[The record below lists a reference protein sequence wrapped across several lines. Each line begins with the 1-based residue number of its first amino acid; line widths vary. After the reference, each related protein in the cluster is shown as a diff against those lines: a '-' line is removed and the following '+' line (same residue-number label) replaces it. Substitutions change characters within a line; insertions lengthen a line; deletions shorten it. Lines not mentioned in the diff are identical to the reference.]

1 VITDSSWDFTSL
13 WGSSSFS
20 LSLSAPASRVTVDVV
35 DIVFKGVS
43 IPGCGES
50 MLTFGEESFAANVED
65 PKIADELIPQLRS
78 RLLDDF
84 LTMFTLL
91 QEILPTDCVVFEIP
105 SSATEV
111 SRACG

>member
-1 VITDSSWDFTSL
+1 MITDSSWDFTSL

-35 DIVFKGVS
+35 DIVLKGVS

-65 PKIADELIPQLRS
+65 PKQLMSDSATSLSTPR
-78 RLLDDF
+78 RF
-84 LTMFTLL
+84 PRYVHFV
-91 QEILPTDCVVFEIP
+91 QEILPADCVVLEI
-105 SSATEV
+105 SLSATEV

>member
-1 VITDSSWDFTSL
+1 
-13 WGSSSFS
+13 
-20 LSLSAPASRVTVDVV
+20 
-35 DIVFKGVS
+35 
-43 IPGCGES
+43 

-65 PKIADELIPQLRS
+65 PKYVADELIPQLRS

>member
-50 MLTFGEESFAANVED
+50 MLTFGEESFAANVE
-65 PKIADELIPQLRS
+65 ELIPQLRS

-84 LTMFTLL
+84 LTMFALL
-91 QEILPTDCVVFEIP
+91 QEILPTDCVVFELS